1 MALTLALA
9 GCGDGEA
16 EPSSS
21 VAAPAASS
29 TPTPTLVAP
38 SPPPA
43 VAISPAPSTPPAPA
57 TPAPAP
63 APVPVEPAASV
74 EPVEP
79 AAPPA
84 PAAPVELPA
93 GDSYVLTAVV
103 DEVEVH
109 DAPGGEVQHELSN
122 PRDTGAP
129 LTFLLADD
137 PGRGW
142 YEVWVPVRPNGTTGF
157 VRAQDVTLARVAY
170 RLVMSTADNELTV
183 YEGGEVLRS
192 MPAAS
197 GTGDTPT
204 PLGLF
209 YLTELLEPTNSG
221 YGPFAYG
228 LSGFSEVLDSF
239 GGGPGQIGLH
249 GTDDAGSVGRAV
261 SHGCIRLS
269 DEDITYLAD
278 LLPLGTPVQIV

>member
-1 MALTLALA
+1 MAAAPPSTSAPTTA
-9 GCGDGEA
+9 PEA
-16 EPSSS
+16 SPEPSEQPS
-21 VAAPAASS
+21 PAASS
-29 TPTPTLVAP
+29 TASDEPT
-38 SPPPA
+38 
-43 VAISPAPSTPPAPA
+43 
-57 TPAPAP
+57 
-63 APVPVEPAASV
+63 EASD
-74 EPVEP
+74 
-79 AAPPA
+79 
-84 PAAPVELPA
+84 
-93 GDSYVLTAVV
+93 DSFVLTAVV
-103 DEVEVH
+103 DRVEVH
-109 DAPGGEVQHELSN
+109 ESPGGPVQHELDN

-142 YEVWVPVRPNGTTGF
+142 YEVMVPVRPNGTTGF
-157 VRAQDVTLARVAY
+157 VRAQDVDIARVPY

-183 YEGGEVLRS
+183 YEGDEVLRT

-209 YLTELLEPTNSG
+209 YLTELLEPTNAG
-221 YGPFAYG
+221 YGPYAYG

-249 GTDDAGSVGRAV
+249 GTDDADSVGQAV

-269 DEDITYLAD
+269 DEDITYLAE
-278 LLPLGTPVQIV
+278 LLPLGTPVQIL